1 MADDPLSGAIP
12 LPVELLEVEAELFP
26 RDPSFRVHQ
35 GKTVI
40 VVEVRNPTTNNVFVP
55 AERFA
60 QASCPVGF
68 RIASTSDPLRF
79 DLECR
84 YLDYNQRD
92 TRVYFRPA
100 ETRRLLFEVDLLVPT
115 PRGPFLVE
123 ELTMSAILV
132 DTIRETNVVVLR
144 P

>member
-1 MADDPLSGAIP
+1 M
-12 LPVELLEVEAELFP
+12 
-26 RDPSFRVHQ
+26 HQ

-40 VVEVRNPTTNNVFVP
+40 VVGVRNPTTSNVFVP
-55 AERFA
+55 AARFA
-60 QASCPVGF
+60 QGSCPVGF
-68 RIASTSDPLRF
+68 RIASVSDPSRF
-79 DLECR
+79 DLECK

-92 TRVYFRPA
+92 ARVYFRPG
-100 ETRRLLFEVDLLVPT
+100 ETRRLLFQVDLLVPT
-115 PRGPFLVE
+115 PGGPFLVE